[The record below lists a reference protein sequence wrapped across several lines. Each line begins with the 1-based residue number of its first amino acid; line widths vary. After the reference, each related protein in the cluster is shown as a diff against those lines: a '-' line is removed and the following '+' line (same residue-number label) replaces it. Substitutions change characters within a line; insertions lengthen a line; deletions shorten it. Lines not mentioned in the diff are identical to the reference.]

1 MEFYIEINLEKIFQ
15 EEDFLILE
23 VDNIPKDLLT
33 GTIVYYDRDWY
44 RFNVLQRIHL
54 NYVEGVN
61 LAQASVLAAGLYRPR
76 EAALVG
82 LAYIIGR

>member
-1 MEFYIEINLEKIFQ
+1 MEKIFK
-15 EEDFLILE
+15 EEDFPIQE
-23 VDNIPKDLLT
+23 VDNILKDLLT
-33 GTIVYYDRDWY
+33 GTIVCYNRDWY

-76 EAALVG
+76 EAALFG

>member
-1 MEFYIEINLEKIFQ
+1 M
-15 EEDFLILE
+15 
-23 VDNIPKDLLT
+23 DNILKDLLT
-33 GTIVYYDRDWY
+33 GTIVCYNRDWY

-76 EAALVG
+76 EAALFG